1 VATSRTA
8 CYAPPLIGRGIK
20 RWYCLTSVCLSVAYI
35 GPKSRTERP
44 SKIKTKFGTEVAHVI
59 CDPDTTFK
67 VKRSRSPGRFGWLF
81 KSLHNVYGRHHIL
94 RHRPERAAGV
104 DLVAYCGG
112 LPPTACYCKCRK
124 LPRLTLSGQ
133 TSRQEA
139 SVADRQNLAADR
151 PWAVRRWLVHECVGT
166 VSQHGTEADR
176 PTSVWTEPRVCGGRS
191 CHLLRL
197 HGVRHHVVCY
207 KSAFNRP
214 AHFSSSVTD
223 CAVFPFAAL
232 KACPKRMRS
241 SRLSGEGEL
250 RGQPANPGSPGKMC
264 VCVCVCAL
272 TLLVG
277 RQEAHPACKELGVG
291 LLVVMIWLELCTSY
305 SSNCHHHLH
314 HP

>member
-1 VATSRTA
+1 M
-8 CYAPPLIGRGIK
+8 
-20 RWYCLTSVCLSVAYI
+20 
-35 GPKSRTERP
+35 
-44 SKIKTKFGTEVAHVI
+44 
-59 CDPDTTFK
+59 
-67 VKRSRSPGRFGWLF
+67 
-81 KSLHNVYGRHHIL
+81 
-94 RHRPERAAGV
+94 
-104 DLVAYCGG
+104 AYCGG
-112 LPPTACYCKCRK
+112 LLPPACYCKCRK

-151 PWAVRRWLVHECVGT
+151 PWTVRRWLVHECVGT

-223 CAVFPFAAL
+223 CAVFPFTAL

-241 SRLSGEGEL
+241 SRISGEGEL
-250 RGQPANPGSPGKMC
+250 RGQPANPGSPGKMG
-264 VCVCVCAL
+264 VCVYAL

-291 LLVVMIWLELCTSY
+291 LLVVTI
-305 SSNCHHHLH
+305 
-314 HP
+314 